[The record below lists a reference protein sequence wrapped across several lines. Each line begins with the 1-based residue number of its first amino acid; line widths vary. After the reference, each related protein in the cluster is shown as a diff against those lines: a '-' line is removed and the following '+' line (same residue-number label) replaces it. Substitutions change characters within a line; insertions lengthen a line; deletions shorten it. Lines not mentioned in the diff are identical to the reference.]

1 MLSVNIV
8 TALVLLLLVP
18 LVHAK
23 DVSLQQTGYNNA
35 LQKMDRAEAEYK
47 SDAQVVADTE
57 KFIDKKNKQL
67 AEEQRKA
74 EISKS
79 KLLDAKEK
87 FEQAQAVLDKAW
99 KE

>member
-79 KLLDAKEK
+79 KLLEAKEK